1 MIDALCGQIFISREE
16 SMRWVDITWWCLR
29 TMLLGLGRRFKFSWV
44 TWSSMTRMY
53 SLTWN
58 ICCTFFKLSSEA
70 RGMARLIWGYINS
83 MASHVHWFT
92 HALEGQDIIAI
103 SATGSGKSAY
113 YIYMLA
119 IVLVALGKR
128 PVVRVVFWL
137 VCPTTVL
144 KEDLVTYVH
153 DLYHYQSGY
162 IIHSVGSQNENIQ
175 SQG

>member
-1 MIDALCGQIFISREE
+1 MLCVDRYLFHEKNQCAGLISLDDVFVRCC
-16 SMRWVDITWWCLR
+16 WD
-29 TMLLGLGRRFKFSWV
+29 LGEG
-44 TWSSMTRMY
+44 SSFRGSRDHQWL

-58 ICCTFFKLSSEA
+58 ICFTFFKLSSEA